1 MDSESKITAR
11 YLRILSY
18 SVLAFTLAF
27 LINNVLTVWVDWPGV
42 KKIFSH
48 YELFGFKQK
57 ALQGSELN
65 YGYLQIGIYLICIAG
80 VILYVFKTYSQT
92 LEHDSEIL
100 SKFSAYLVRSS
111 FWAVFLVGVAD
122 FIISFMVVERLWE
135 AIFSPEV
142 KAFMVKAPERITF
155 IHFPIILGSFIIGYF
170 TKSVG
175 FIWLAVLV
183 VLSEFVIVLSRFIFS
198 YEQAFQGDLVR
209 FWYAALYLFASAYAL
224 IHEGHVRVDVL
235 YSSFSERK
243 KAWTNTIGSALL
255 GVPLCLIVIFYGL
268 NGKASIINGPV
279 VAFEVTQQG
288 SNGLYLLYLMAV
300 YLAVFA
306 VTMLL
311 QFTSYFMSSSHKL
324 LQDEEEMNISNVN
337 KANDVSIENI
347 ESSSK

>member
-142 KAFMVKAPERITF
+142 RAFMVKAPERITF

-243 KAWTNTIGSALL
+243 KAWTNSIGSALL

-324 LQDEEEMNISNVN
+324 LQNEEEMNISNVN
-337 KANDVSIENI
+337 KENDVSIENI
-347 ESSSK
+347 ESSK